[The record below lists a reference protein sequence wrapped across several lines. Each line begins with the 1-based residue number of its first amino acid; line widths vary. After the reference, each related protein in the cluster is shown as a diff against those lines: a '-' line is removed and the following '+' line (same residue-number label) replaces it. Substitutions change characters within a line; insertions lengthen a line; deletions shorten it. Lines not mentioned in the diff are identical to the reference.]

1 MITVIRNGEEIPI
14 HSSKVVVGDVVK
26 IEEGMNIPC
35 DGFILKGTEVKT
47 DESAMTGE
55 TDPIKKGTL
64 K

>member
-1 MITVIRNGEEIPI
+1 
-14 HSSKVVVGDVVK
+14 
-26 IEEGMNIPC
+26 MNIPC
-35 DGFILKGTEVKT
+35 DGFVVRGIEVKT